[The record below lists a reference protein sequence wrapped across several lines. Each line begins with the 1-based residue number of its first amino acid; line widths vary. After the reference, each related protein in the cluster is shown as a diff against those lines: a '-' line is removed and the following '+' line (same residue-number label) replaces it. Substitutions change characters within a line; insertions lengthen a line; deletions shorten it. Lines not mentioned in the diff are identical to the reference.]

1 MSNQSLTQFEKH
13 HKPVDG
19 EPCIQRL
26 HARRCPGDY
35 CQEHKVPGTHR
46 GSLWRNRSGP
56 QRLIYVSHAERPN
69 VARIAAYCLAH
80 GLQYEIDYC
89 ASWVTLGGSL
99 IIVRRAVD

>member
-1 MSNQSLTQFEKH
+1 MSNQSFTYFERH
-13 HKPVDG
+13 HKQVDG

-35 CQEHKVPGTHR
+35 CQQHKIPGTLR

-56 QRLIYVSHAERPN
+56 QRLIYVAHAERPN
-69 VARIAAYCLAH
+69 VARVEAYCRAH
-80 GLQYEIDYC
+80 GLSYEIDYC

-99 IIVRRAVD
+99 VIVRRAAD